1 MRRLLAVLVA
11 AIVPATAAAA
21 PVTVDVR
28 FDAFGP
34 SGVDVL
40 PGETVRW
47 QNVSERTHTVTG
59 EGFDSGELG
68 PGAVYERSFAEAG
81 TVRYGCTLHPG
92 MSGTI
97 DVAAV
102 LLDPLPLQ
110 AVPRGDPVAF
120 SGRTA
125 DPALP
130 VRVER
135 SDGSGWKTVATASP
149 AADGTWAMT
158 APAEASGEYRAASAL
173 GASRARTLFV
183 SDRRIRVQERRGVLT
198 ASVEPPLP
206 YATVALQRDRRER
219 FGWWTVRRARLD
231 YVSERRFRLRGRTP
245 VRVALLAADG
255 WTTLA
260 VSPAVVPRPPAPPA
274 PPAPAGRS

>member
-1 MRRLLAVLVA
+1 MRRLLAVLAA

-21 PVTVDVR
+21 PATVDIR
-28 FDAFGP
+28 FDSFGP
-34 SGVDVL
+34 SQVDVL

-47 QNVSERTHTVTG
+47 QNASERTHTVTG
-59 EGFDSGELG
+59 EGFDSGELA
-68 PGAVYERSFAEAG
+68 PGAAYERVFSEAG

-92 MSGTI
+92 MSGTV

-125 DPALP
+125 DPTLP
-130 VRVER
+130 VRVEHAD
-135 SDGSGWKTVATASP
+135 DGRWTTVATAAP
-149 AADGTWAMT
+149 AADGTWAIT
-158 APAEASGEYRAASAL
+158 APAEASGEYRAASAA
-173 GASRARTLFV
+173 GASRPRMLFV
-183 SDRRIRVQERRGVLT
+183 SDRRVRVHARRGTL
-198 ASVEPPLP
+198 SVSVTPPLP
-206 YATVALQRDRRER
+206 YGTVALQRDRRER

-231 YVSERRFRLRGRTP
+231 YVSEARFRLRGRTP

-260 VSPAVVPRPPAPPA
+260 VSPAVAPRRRAPPA
-274 PPAPAGRS
+274 PPAPAGTS